1 LSIQHVAEVRTLA
14 DIRFAALK
22 EREARVRAWRLVC
35 ARRIANEQLD
45 TENRMRLTKANGAL
59 ERLRAHIARR
69 AAA

>member
-1 LSIQHVAEVRTLA
+1 LSIQHVAEIRTMA
-14 DIRFAALK
+14 DIRHAALK

-35 ARRIANEQLD
+35 ARRLSNELLD
-45 TENRMRLTKANGAL
+45 TDNRMRLKKANGAL